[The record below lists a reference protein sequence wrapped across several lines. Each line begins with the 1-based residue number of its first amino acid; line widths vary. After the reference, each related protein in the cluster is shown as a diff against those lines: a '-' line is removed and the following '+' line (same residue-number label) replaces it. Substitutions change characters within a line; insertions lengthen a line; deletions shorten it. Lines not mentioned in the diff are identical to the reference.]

1 MPVDDFSGSPSPPRI
16 GMKGIEVDVPSGWE
30 CRIRQAGH
38 TEDTATVLPVLHAA
52 TVALSADRAD
62 YGGGVVEKLRDGD
75 VFISLIE
82 FGEEAVGSNLY
93 PPVDAIPQVD
103 HSMFNPFQLQRSLP
117 GQAGTQV
124 FFTYSGRAF
133 CMYVVLGSFGRR
145 VSLAARANE
154 IIRSLSIEA
163 L

>member
-1 MPVDDFSGSPSPPRI
+1 MR
-16 GMKGIEVDVPSGWE
+16 GIEVDVPGGWE

-52 TVALSADRAD
+52 TVPLPSDRAD
-62 YGGGVVEKLRDGD
+62 YGGGVVERLREGD
-75 VFISLIE
+75 VFVSLVE
-82 FGEEAVGSNLY
+82 FGKEAVDSKLY
-93 PPVDAIPQVD
+93 PPVDAIPHVN
-103 HSMFNPFQLQRSLP
+103 HSMFNPFQLQRSIP
-117 GQAGTQV
+117 GQAGTQI
-124 FFTYSGRAF
+124 FFTYAGRAF

-154 IIRSLSIEA
+154 VIRSLSIEA